1 MNSPLS
7 IIAMNSSQQQQSP
20 SEFDDELNVQTNK
33 RAMVFESSLIF
44 PPFPLVFSLA
54 RSLALILVSIQGTT
68 KPSGQRRDSEPP
80 NTFGKLI

>member
-33 RAMVFESSLIF
+33 RAMAFESEHSFF
-44 PPFPLVFSLA
+44 PHFH
-54 RSLALILVSIQGTT
+54 
-68 KPSGQRRDSEPP
+68 
-80 NTFGKLI
+80 

>member
-7 IIAMNSSQQQQSP
+7 IIAMNSGQQQQSS

-54 RSLALILVSIQGTT
+54 RSFFFSFQF
-68 KPSGQRRDSEPP
+68 KEQP
-80 NTFGKLI
+80 NHRANEETPNLRIHLEN